1 MSTSVSV
8 LESQWVVEP
17 DSEEDLCLALAPFF
31 EEEDADPEGLDEI
44 AEIIGIEIERNRKDE
59 IEHLFVEEREWDDEV
74 ERLLLTLLSFAT
86 EGSWIEVSFNDGEEA
101 YVERW
106 TLDEEGDV
114 QREVLEDEDEDMA
127 DGDDDEYE
135 DDIVD
140 GDED

>member
-17 DSEEDLCLALAPFF
+17 DNEEDLCLALGPFF

-44 AEIIGIEIERNRKDE
+44 AELIGVEIERNRKEE
-59 IEHLFVEEREWDDEV
+59 IEHLFIEDREWDEEV
-74 ERLLLTLLSFAT
+74 ERLLMTLLAFAT

-106 TLDEEGDV
+106 ILDEEGDV
-114 QREVLEDEDEDMA
+114 QREMLEDEDMA
-127 DGDDDEYE
+127 DGEDDDYE
-135 DDIVD
+135 DGIVD
-140 GDED
+140 ADG

>member
-8 LESQWVVEP
+8 LESEWVVDP
-17 DSEEDLCLALAPFF
+17 DNEEDLCLALAPFF

-44 AEIIGIEIERNRKDE
+44 AELIGIEIERNRNEE
-59 IEHLFVEEREWDDEV
+59 IEHLFVEEREWSDEV
-74 ERLLLTLLSFAT
+74 ERMLLTLMAFAT

-114 QREVLEDEDEDMA
+114 EREVLEDEDGDMEEEDEGY
-127 DGDDDEYE
+127 DGEL
-135 DDIVD
+135 VD
-140 GDED
+140 GVRNG